1 MVSMCA
7 LYSKDQNSNPAEFSK
22 IVDEKNK
29 NKQISVKLS
38 MKKKWA
44 EVSLFFKKYPMLVL
58 SIRLATQKP

>member
-7 LYSKDQNSNPAEFSK
+7 FYSKDQNSNPAEFSK

-44 EVSLFFKKYPMLVL
+44 EVSPFFKKYPILVL